1 MDAGRDGAPMQ
12 YYLYTLCFDAP
23 VHFGAA
29 ERGGGLEHTQM
40 TLTADALFSAMAA
53 ELSAAG
59 GQDALQDLLAAVRD
73 GRMRFS
79 DLLPWR
85 EEPSGDWDFYVPR
98 PAFWEQ
104 VNHSLPDSYASA
116 CALSRAR
123 KQQKKTA
130 YVRASRLQ
138 DFGAAVCAG
147 RPFEEVNDFG
157 EEILRQRVN
166 CRGEE
171 PLPYFVGSFAF
182 HEQAGLYLVL
192 AIDDADTD
200 ESEHVEAMACL
211 LDFIGQTGIG
221 GKRSSGY
228 GKFHLADDPI
238 ILSDDAV
245 YGEDDGALYQM
256 LSDTAAEWQM
266 AIAPVLPG
274 VQDIEAAAH
283 GLYRLRHVGGFVTTD
298 ALAEKKNSICLLDS
312 GSCLHE
318 RIAGSMAVL
327 GQNEGHPVLRYGYG
341 LYLGIREG

>member
-1 MDAGRDGAPMQ
+1 M
-12 YYLYTLCFDAP
+12 
-23 VHFGAA
+23 
-29 ERGGGLEHTQM
+29 
-40 TLTADALFSAMAA
+40 
-53 ELSAAG
+53 
-59 GQDALQDLLAAVRD
+59 
-73 GRMRFS
+73 
-79 DLLPWR
+79 
-85 EEPSGDWDFYVPR
+85 PR